1 MINAIAAI
9 ALVYRHGV
17 QALEWSVVGLALI
30 NYFLNAW
37 YNVRLFGYSWRMQ
50 AMDIM
55 PAIGLCALSG
65 CTAWWIGNLVLAR
78 AWIVLIVRAGLFL
91 GLWGGGILC
100 LRKVFFNDFWTHLTS
115 ALTWFGHKRSVKT
128 YSSPVPCA

>member
-1 MINAIAAI
+1 VERGGASPDQLFSERMEQRE
-9 ALVYRHGV
+9 ALRL
-17 QALEWSVVGLALI
+17 QLA
-30 NYFLNAW
+30 
-37 YNVRLFGYSWRMQ
+37 MQ

-65 CTAWWIGNLVLAR
+65 WTAWWIGNLVLAP

-91 GLWGGGILC
+91 GLWAGGILF

-115 ALTWFGHKRSVKT
+115 ALAWFGHKRSVKT
-128 YSSPVPCA
+128 YPSPIPCA